1 MKSYSLKF
9 TGGML
14 ERGFWLYVWRVRC
27 GRRNL
32 FYVGRTG
39 DSSSQF
45 AASPF
50 ARLGQH
56 LDVRAKATA
65 NMLLRHIRKASFP
78 PLSCRFH
85 LITVGP
91 IYPEQGSLEKHR
103 RFRDVV
109 APMEAALAEHLRS
122 FGLRVVG
129 KHSSKHPLNTRAFAP
144 VLRRFTKQLA
154 ALGIPNKRV
163 QGTRSKQ
170 RASDA

>member
-1 MKSYSLKF
+1 MKSYNLKF

-27 GRRNL
+27 GRRSF

-39 DSSSQF
+39 DSSSQY

-65 NMLLRHIRKASFP
+65 NMLLRHIHSAAFP
-78 PLSCRFH
+78 PLSCRFE

-91 IYPEQGSLEKHR
+91 IYPEQASLEKHR
-103 RFRDVV
+103 RFRDIV
-109 APMEAALAEHLRS
+109 APMEAALAQHLRS
-122 FGLRVVG
+122 LGLAVVG
-129 KHSSKHPLNTRAFAP
+129 KHSSKHPLDRRAFAP
-144 VLRRFTKQLA
+144 VLRRFSKQLKA
-154 ALGIPNKRV
+154 MGIANNAL
-163 QGTRSKQ
+163 QATCEDA
-170 RASDA
+170 RA